1 MKLPCVR
8 VDKKYSTRSLISW
21 YDPKLNPSLKNSSSR
36 LEKCPDSGISVSC
49 TGWKR
54 WMLRNGS
61 FHSVEK
67 PIVQNAKIG
76 RPWWEF
82 IPESAHTVRKQISC
96 RVSIK
101 NLKNLNCFKM
111 LARPILG
118 TGGTRYKQK
127 MYGKRRKKLLI
138 SSHLQ
143 PCHMKTWLLK
153 KIYTRK
159 WSKIVQ
165 QTKIFLGVKIRK
177 KWIQKF

>member
-118 TGGTRYKQK
+118 TGAAVPGTNKK
-127 MYGKRRKKLLI
+127 CMEKDGK
-138 SSHLQ
+138 S
-143 PCHMKTWLLK
+143 C
-153 KIYTRK
+153 
-159 WSKIVQ
+159 WSRHTYNLVIWKH
-165 QTKIFLGVKIRK
+165 GY
-177 KWIQKF
+177 